1 LLQNKEE
8 YRVFCQDHSELPLFM
23 EDWWLD
29 IVCDNSWEVALHK
42 DKGGKI
48 IGVLPYYLSSYW
60 GLKVI
65 LMPPL
70 TPYMGVWI
78 DYPSNLTKV
87 ESKYRLEKKVVTSLI
102 DQLPK
107 VAYYAQRHPITL
119 KNHLPF
125 HWKDYQQTGLYTFI
139 IKKEFLDDC
148 FSNFKGSVRNEIQK
162 AQQIVTV
169 TSTQDL
175 DLFYKLNKESF
186 NRQGI
191 KTPYSFSFLQK
202 IDNALIERDQR
213 IIYIAKD
220 KDGKTHAAIYL
231 VWDNHSIYSFMIG
244 ADTQLRSSGAVQL
257 LLWNGI
263 QLAIE
268 KHLNFDFEGGM
279 MPNIENI
286 FRAFGGKMVAY
297 HKIYKGGN
305 KFFKLLSNFK
315 RT

>member
-1 LLQNKEE
+1 MQNKEE
-8 YRVFCQDHSELPLFM
+8 YRIFCQDHPELPIFM

-29 IVCDNSWEVALHK
+29 IVCNNNWDVVFHK

-48 IGVLPYYLSSYW
+48 IGVLPYYLSVYW

-78 DYPSNLTKV
+78 NYPSNLTKV
-87 ESKYRLEKKVVTSLI
+87 ESKYRLEKKVITSLI

-107 VAYYAQRHPITL
+107 VAYYAQRHPISL
-119 KNHLPF
+119 QNHLPF

-139 IKKEFLDDC
+139 IKKELLGEC

-162 AQQIVTV
+162 AQQIVEV

-175 DLFYKLNKESF
+175 DSFYKLNKQSF
-186 NRQGI
+186 SRQDI
-191 KTPYSFSFLQK
+191 EIPYSLSLLQR
-202 IDNALIERDQR
+202 IDEALKERNQR
-213 IIYIAKD
+213 IIYLAKD
-220 KDGKTHAAIYL
+220 KEGNAHAAIYL
-231 VWDNHSIYSFMIG
+231 VWDNHTMYNFMIG
-244 ADTQLRSSGAVQL
+244 ADTHLRSSGAVQL

-268 KHLNFDFEGGM
+268 KNLNFDVEGSM

-286 FRAFGGKMVAY
+286 FRAFGGEMVGY

-305 KFFKLLSNFK
+305 KLFKLLSSFK
-315 RT
+315 RG